1 VADPSL
7 GPICFLISVNK
18 SPAHHSIFRTASRPA
33 QPVSLLGLFGPVA
46 GLSREI
52 SPRDEF
58 TDLIFLRVLVSVFV
72 AGHFGSIG
80 ERVSVAS
87 APVLA
92 SSPCST

>member
-1 VADPSL
+1 MADPSL
-7 GPICFLISVNK
+7 GLIVFLSARTDRLLIIRF
-18 SPAHHSIFRTASRPA
+18 PALLHG
-33 QPVSLLGLFGPVA
+33 LLGLVDLVA

-58 TDLIFLRVLVSVFV
+58 TNLFFLRALVSVVV

-87 APVLA
+87 ALVLA
-92 SSPCST
+92 SSS